1 MESKTI
7 NTIEINGKAIDLSKK
22 MVEIPRRKKFFETS
36 KAYSEYLEEVLKE
49 AFPYNEKLHSIE
61 DYDYFIDY
69 NVYKLWE
76 AADETKETL
85 GKKVSKKIAKVKEKF
100 SKNKEEEEVV
110 EEKEEKKETLLTKLL
125 KPIKSI
131 GKVIFLPFTLVFRLV
146 KTIGKKIR
154 KGFKWINS
162 KMPWSKKNKKEDDLE
177 KMLEDAIENENDN
190 DIADEMLKQ
199 AEEELEKE
207 AQEELSKGVNEELA
221 KANEEKTKELIEK
234 LRAQVEELEKENKK
248 ITESLNARVEELN
261 KENQTLKNR
270 VEIYKKQPERDKVW
284 EKYFA
289 EQKEKEEAK
298 EKTKEVIAT
307 AEKEMN
313 DNRFKAYKPSIVLT
327 EVNKENIKK
336 ACQTP
341 YTITKGKDSIRVY
354 KKGIKEYQDSQKL
367 SETENTI
374 TITGTLYENL
384 LYSEYELNVHMRD
397 MAVNVY
403 KVPFYKVDYNYN
415 GLIKKNKE
423 KIGGK
428 IVNASVVLTK
438 ERYEEL
444 VENATKYFNL
454 MGDVSYYSSNELE
467 NNNQKKLV
475 K

>member
-36 KAYSEYLEEVLKE
+36 KTYSEYLEEVLKE
-49 AFPYNEKLHSIE
+49 AFPYNEKLHTKE
-61 DYDYFIDY
+61 DYDFFIDY
-69 NVYKLWE
+69 NVYRLWE

-100 SKNKEEEEVV
+100 SKNKEEEEIV

-125 KPIKSI
+125 KPIKFI
-131 GKVIFLPFTLVFRLV
+131 GKVIILPFTLAFTLG
-146 KTIGKKIR
+146 KTIGKGIR

-162 KMPWSKKNKKEDDLE
+162 KMPWSKKNKEEDDLE

-190 DIADEMLKQ
+190 DMADEMLNE
-199 AEEELEKE
+199 AEKELERE

-234 LRAQVEELEKENKK
+234 LRAQVEELEKENQ
-248 ITESLNARVEELN
+248 L
-261 KENQTLKNR
+261 LKNR
-270 VEIYKKQPERDKVW
+270 IEIYKKQPERDKVW

-341 YTITKGKDSIRVY
+341 YTITKGKNSIRVY

-367 SETENTI
+367 SETESTI

-397 MAVNVY
+397 MAVNAY

-444 VENATKYFNL
+444 VENAAKYFSL
-454 MGDVSYYSSNELE
+454 MGEVSNYSSNELE
-467 NNNQKKLV
+467 KDNQKKLV

>member
-1 MESKTI
+1 MKSKTI

-22 MVEIPRRKKFFETS
+22 MVEVPRRKKFFETS
-36 KAYSEYLEEVLKE
+36 KAYSKYLESILKE
-49 AFPYNEKLHSIE
+49 AFPYDENVHSIE

-69 NVYKLWE
+69 NVLKLWE

-85 GKKVSKKIAKVKEKF
+85 KSKISRKISAVKEKF
-100 SKNKEEEEVV
+100 SKNNEEETVKEIV

-162 KMPWSKKNKKEDDLE
+162 KMPWSKKNKEEDDLE
-177 KMLEDAIENENDN
+177 KMLEDAIENENNN
-190 DIADEMLKQ
+190 DMADEMLNE
-199 AEEELEKE
+199 AEEELERE
-207 AQEELSKGVNEELA
+207 AQEELSKGVKAELA

-234 LRAQVEELEKENKK
+234 LRVQVEELEKENQ
-248 ITESLNARVEELN
+248 I
-261 KENQTLKNR
+261 LKNR
-270 VEIYKKQPERDKVW
+270 IEIYKKQPERNKVW

-341 YTITKGKDSIRVY
+341 YTITKDKNSIRVY
-354 KKGIKEYQDSQKL
+354 KKGIEEYQDSQKL

-403 KVPFYKVDYNYN
+403 KVPFYQVDYNYN

-444 VENATKYFNL
+444 VENAAKYFSL
-454 MGDVSYYSSNELE
+454 MGEVSNYSSNELE

>member
-22 MVEIPRRKKFFETS
+22 MVEVPRRKKFFETS
-36 KAYSEYLEEVLKE
+36 KAYSEYLGSLLKE

-61 DYDYFIDY
+61 DYDFFIDY

-85 GKKVSKKIAKVKEKF
+85 KSKISRKVSAVKEKF
-100 SKNKEEEEVV
+100 SKNDEEETVKEIV

-162 KMPWSKKNKKEDDLE
+162 KMPWSKKNKEEDDLE
-177 KMLEDAIENENDN
+177 KMLEDAIENENNN
-190 DIADEMLKQ
+190 DMADEMLNE
-199 AEEELEKE
+199 AEEELERE
-207 AQEELSKGVNEELA
+207 AQEELSKGVKAELA
-221 KANEEKTKELIEK
+221 KANEEEAKKLI
-234 LRAQVEELEKENKK
+234 
-248 ITESLNARVEELN
+248 ESLNAKVEELN

-270 VEIYKKQPERDKVW
+270 VEIYKKQPERNKIW
-284 EKYFA
+284 EQYFK
-289 EQKEKEEAK
+289 EEKEKAE
-298 EKTKEVIAT
+298 
-307 AEKEMN
+307 EKESIEN
-313 DNRFKAYKPSIVLT
+313 KIELVQKDIAKPTGFRYTKNKDGQLIWARPEIDNNVK
-327 EVNKENIKK
+327 
-336 ACQTP
+336 
-341 YTITKGKDSIRVY
+341 
-354 KKGIKEYQDSQKL
+354 
-367 SETENTI
+367 
-374 TITGTLYENL
+374 ITGALYERL
-384 LYSEYELNVHMRD
+384 LYAEYGYMVYMRD
-397 MAVNVY
+397 IAVNAY
-403 KVPFYKVDYNYN
+403 KVPFYQVDYNYN
-415 GLIKKNKE
+415 GLIEKNKE

>member
-1 MESKTI
+1 
-7 NTIEINGKAIDLSKK
+7 
-22 MVEIPRRKKFFETS
+22 
-36 KAYSEYLEEVLKE
+36 
-49 AFPYNEKLHSIE
+49 
-61 DYDYFIDY
+61 
-69 NVYKLWE
+69 
-76 AADETKETL
+76 
-85 GKKVSKKIAKVKEKF
+85 
-100 SKNKEEEEVV
+100 
-110 EEKEEKKETLLTKLL
+110 
-125 KPIKSI
+125 
-131 GKVIFLPFTLVFRLV
+131 
-146 KTIGKKIR
+146 
-154 KGFKWINS
+154 
-162 KMPWSKKNKKEDDLE
+162 MPWSKKNKEEDDLE
-177 KMLEDAIENENDN
+177 KMLEDAIENENNN
-190 DIADEMLKQ
+190 DMADEMLNE
-199 AEEELEKE
+199 AEEELERE
-207 AQEELSKGVNEELA
+207 AQEELSKGVKAELA
-221 KANEEKTKELIEK
+221 KANEEEAKKLI
-234 LRAQVEELEKENKK
+234 
-248 ITESLNARVEELN
+248 ESLNAKVEELN

-270 VEIYKKQPERDKVW
+270 VEIYKKQPERNKIW
-284 EKYFA
+284 EQYFK
-289 EQKEKEEAK
+289 EEKEKAEEK

-341 YTITKGKDSIRVY
+341 YTITKGTNSIRVY
-354 KKGIKEYQDSQKL
+354 EKGIKEYQDSQKL

-397 MAVNVY
+397 IAVNAY
-403 KVPFYKVDYNYN
+403 KVPFYQVDYNYN
-415 GLIKKNKE
+415 GLIEKNKE

>member
-1 MESKTI
+1 
-7 NTIEINGKAIDLSKK
+7 
-22 MVEIPRRKKFFETS
+22 
-36 KAYSEYLEEVLKE
+36 
-49 AFPYNEKLHSIE
+49 
-61 DYDYFIDY
+61 
-69 NVYKLWE
+69 
-76 AADETKETL
+76 
-85 GKKVSKKIAKVKEKF
+85 
-100 SKNKEEEEVV
+100 
-110 EEKEEKKETLLTKLL
+110 
-125 KPIKSI
+125 
-131 GKVIFLPFTLVFRLV
+131 
-146 KTIGKKIR
+146 
-154 KGFKWINS
+154 
-162 KMPWSKKNKKEDDLE
+162 MPWSKKNKEEDDLE

-190 DIADEMLKQ
+190 DMADEMLNE
-199 AEEELEKE
+199 AEQELERE

-234 LRAQVEELEKENKK
+234 LRVQVEELEKENQ
-248 ITESLNARVEELN
+248 L
-261 KENQTLKNR
+261 LKNR
-270 VEIYKKQPERDKVW
+270 IEIYKKQPERDKVW

-341 YTITKGKDSIRVY
+341 YTITKGKNSIRVY

-403 KVPFYKVDYNYN
+403 KVPFYKVDYNYD

-444 VENATKYFNL
+444 VENAAKYFSL
-454 MGDVSYYSSNELE
+454 MGEVSNYSSNELE
-467 NNNQKKLV
+467 KDNQKKLV

>member
-22 MVEIPRRKKFFETS
+22 MVEVPRRKKFFETS
-36 KAYSEYLEEVLKE
+36 KSYNEYLESILKE
-49 AFPYNEKLHSIE
+49 AFPYDEKLHSIE

-69 NVYKLWE
+69 NAYKLWE

-85 GKKVSKKIAKVKEKF
+85 KSKISRKISAVKEKF
-100 SKNKEEEEVV
+100 SKNNEEETVKEIV
-110 EEKEEKKETLLTKLL
+110 EEKEEKKENLISKIL

-162 KMPWSKKNKKEDDLE
+162 KMPWSKKNKEEDDLE

-190 DIADEMLKQ
+190 DMADEMLNE
-199 AEEELEKE
+199 AEKELERE
-207 AQEELSKGVNEELA
+207 AQEELRKGVNEELA
-221 KANEEKTKELIEK
+221 KANEEKTKELIESLNAK
-234 LRAQVEELEKENKK
+234 VEELNKENKK

-270 VEIYKKQPERDKVW
+270 VEIYKNQPERNKIW
-284 EKYFA
+284 EQYFK
-289 EQKEKEEAK
+289 EEKEKAE
-298 EKTKEVIAT
+298 
-307 AEKEMN
+307 EKESIEN
-313 DNRFKAYKPSIVLT
+313 KIELVQKDIAKPTGFRYTKNKDGQLIWARPEIDNNVK
-327 EVNKENIKK
+327 
-336 ACQTP
+336 
-341 YTITKGKDSIRVY
+341 
-354 KKGIKEYQDSQKL
+354 
-367 SETENTI
+367 
-374 TITGTLYENL
+374 ITGDLYERL
-384 LYSEYELNVHMRD
+384 LYAEYGYMVYMRD
-397 MAVNVY
+397 IAVNAY
-403 KVPFYKVDYNYN
+403 KVPFYQVDYNYN
-415 GLIKKNKE
+415 GLIEKNKE

-454 MGDVSYYSSNELE
+454 MGDVSYYSSNEQE
-467 NNNQKKLV
+467 NDEQKKLV

>member
-22 MVEIPRRKKFFETS
+22 MVEVPRRKKFFETS
-36 KAYSEYLEEVLKE
+36 KAYSEYLGSLLKE

-61 DYDYFIDY
+61 DYDFFIDY

-85 GKKVSKKIAKVKEKF
+85 KSKISRKISAAKEKF
-100 SKNKEEEEVV
+100 SKNDEEETVKEIV

-162 KMPWSKKNKKEDDLE
+162 KMPWSKKNKEEDDLE
-177 KMLEDAIENENDN
+177 KMLEDAIENENNN
-190 DIADEMLKQ
+190 DMADEMLNE
-199 AEEELEKE
+199 AEEELERE
-207 AQEELSKGVNEELA
+207 AQEELSKGVKAELA
-221 KANEEKTKELIEK
+221 KANEEEAKKLI
-234 LRAQVEELEKENKK
+234 
-248 ITESLNARVEELN
+248 ESLNAKVEELN

-270 VEIYKKQPERDKVW
+270 VEIYKKQPERNKIW
-284 EKYFA
+284 EQYFK
-289 EQKEKEEAK
+289 EEKEKAEEK

-341 YTITKGKDSIRVY
+341 YTITKGTNSIRVY
-354 KKGIKEYQDSQKL
+354 EKGIKEYQDSQKL

-397 MAVNVY
+397 IAVNAY
-403 KVPFYKVDYNYN
+403 KVPFYQVDYNYN